1 MLTLY
6 FSPGSSAMA
15 SHSALHEV
23 GVPFEV
29 KYIPLYQNANRAS
42 DYLMVN
48 PEGKVPTLM
57 IDGRPLTEVA
67 ATLWYLARRYPEAGL
82 LPQYGDIEG
91 EARVISWMSFI
102 ASTIHPA
109 RRAGDD
115 RWREVFVLADQR
127 LGSDEWAVD
136 RYSIADI
143 HLFRLYWR
151 FVDTLHPAPATYPNL
166 SAHYDRMMTRPAVQK
181 TLKAEA
187 AIGYN
192 LPR

>member
-1 MLTLY
+1 
-6 FSPGSSAMA
+6 
-15 SHSALHEV
+15 
-23 GVPFEV
+23 
-29 KYIPLYQNANRAS
+29 
-42 DYLMVN
+42 
-48 PEGKVPTLM
+48 
-57 IDGRPLTEVA
+57 
-67 ATLWYLARRYPEAGL
+67 
-82 LPQYGDIEG
+82 
-91 EARVISWMSFI
+91 MSFI
-102 ASTIHPA
+102 AATIHPA

-127 LGSDEWAVD
+127 LGPSEWTVD

-151 FVDTLHPAPATYPNL
+151 FVDTLHPAPGAYPNL
-166 SAHYDRMMTRPAVQK
+166 SAHYDRMMVRPAVQK